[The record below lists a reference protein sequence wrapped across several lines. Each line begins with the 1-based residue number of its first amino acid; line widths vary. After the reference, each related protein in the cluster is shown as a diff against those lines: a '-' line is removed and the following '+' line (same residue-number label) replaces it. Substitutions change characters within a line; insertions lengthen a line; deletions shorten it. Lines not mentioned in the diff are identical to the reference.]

1 MSDYYQSIANNEH
14 EMLQNMAN
22 NAITVENANI
32 EARDAYDKKQ
42 KDLSDAITNLQ
53 GKLKTEG
60 GKKEVVDGVP
70 ISEDDVAELVGGK
83 ATVNLMKNTY
93 HAYSKNLSSAESA
106 LSGRAGLLANT
117 TAPRGLVFN
126 ADNAGYRG
134 VDEAVTKI
142 QKTKI
147 MGQSLLD
154 GFKGSTSKDRVA
166 SNLKQAVTKATQTA
180 QDAGKSAEEI
190 SKIGKEAGE
199 AGKLG
204 KIFEKIGPAVSIA
217 DGLSLANQDIQGL
230 REGKGW
236 DALGD
241 NWEERASNI
250 TGLVGD
256 TLSLFPPTEVLGG
269 VVDVASGIFD
279 WLGEKKDDDKNNAEL
294 QQKKDEQ
301 QNSTAPPPQS
311 AVVHPSMSA
320 IGMVSNISHP
330 TTEMI
335 SGSGA
340 F

>member
-1 MSDYYQSIANNEH
+1 MSEYYQSIANNEH

-22 NAITVENANI
+22 DAVTVENANI
-32 EARDAYDKKQ
+32 EARDLYDKKQ

-60 GKKEVVDGVP
+60 GKKEVVEGVP
-70 ISEDDVAELVGGK
+70 ISEDDIAELVGGK
-83 ATVNLMKNTY
+83 ATVNLMRNTY
-93 HAYSKNLSSAESA
+93 HAASTNFEKANNLVNRRAA
-106 LSGRAGLLANT
+106 LLNT
-117 TAPRGLVFN
+117 EPEVL
-126 ADNAGYRG
+126 
-134 VDEAVTKI
+134 TKLD
-142 QKTKI
+142 KTKI
-147 MGQSLLD
+147 MGQSLID
-154 GFKGSTSKDRVA
+154 GFKGSTTKDRVA
-166 SNLKQAVTKATQTA
+166 SNLKQAVTKATESA
-180 QDAGKSAEEI
+180 QRAGKSAEEI
-190 SKIGKEAGE
+190 EKIGKEAGE
-199 AGKLG
+199 VGRFGKV
-204 KIFEKIGPAVSIA
+204 FEKIGPAVSVA
-217 DGLSLANQDIQGL
+217 DGLSLVNQDITGL

-250 TGLVGD
+250 TGIVGD

-294 QQKKDEQ
+294 QQKKTEQ

-311 AVVHPSMSA
+311 VVVHPSMSA
-320 IGMVSNISHP
+320 IGMVANISHP

-335 SGSGA
+335 QGSGA